1 MLLVED
7 SENDAL
13 LLLRELKRAG
23 YDVDH
28 ERVHTAEAM
37 REALRSPWGVIISD
51 YRMPRFSAME
61 ALKMATASGSDAPF
75 IVVSGRIGEDVA
87 VEAIRS
93 GAYDYVMKS
102 DLSRL
107 PQTVERGLEKA
118 EERRQRR
125 KIEKELR
132 RRDAILEAVRFAADQ
147 FLGEAAGW
155 EESIKAVLRR
165 LGEATETS
173 RVYVFENYTGD
184 DGELWATQRYEW
196 VAAGIPA
203 QIDNPVLKGIPY
215 KAAGFGRWI
224 RTLGQG
230 DLVHGHVRDLPAS
243 EQPELLAEEILSI
256 ALVPIFVEGRWW
268 GFIGFDECV
277 EEREWSAAEVGA
289 LGAAA
294 GTLGAAIRRRR
305 TEEQL
310 RGSEERYRAVIEQAT
325 DGIYLLDAGTC
336 RFVETNP
343 SFRRMFG
350 YTAEEIGEMEIY
362 DLVAHPRENVDATI
376 ERTLQSRRRIV
387 GERKYRRK
395 DGALLDVE
403 VGVSVISL
411 EGREV
416 ICTIVRD
423 VTERRRS
430 EEALRASEAELRALF
445 EAMTDLIFV
454 IDGEG
459 RHLKVALTNPA
470 LLYRSPAETLGS
482 TLHELFPKEQADE
495 FLGHVRCVLRT
506 RRSISFEYS
515 LPLDTGEKWFEGTV
529 SPMLEDSVVWVA
541 RDITERKRNEKALR
555 ENEERFK
562 GLAEATFEGIAIT
575 QDGRITE
582 TNAAFAKMFGYEPHE
597 VIGMTPLEVTHPASH
612 ETVRSARASGS
623 DEPYEAVLLRKDGS
637 TFGAEIRGKMSLYKG
652 QNARVTAIRDITER
666 KRAEQALTRSES
678 RLRQIIE
685 TEPECVKVLGANG
698 SLLEMNPAG
707 LAMIE
712 ADSLEQVR
720 GRSIYRYIA
729 PEHREAFVA
738 LTEKVLRGGSGTLE
752 FELVGL
758 KGTRRWLD
766 THAVPLRDTGG
777 GASGLLAITRDIT
790 ERKRAEAALKENERL
805 YRTVM
810 EQATENIFLIDV
822 KSRRIV
828 ESNATFR
835 EALGYTE
842 DELHTMTLYDVVAD
856 DRAGVDANMRRVL
869 EQGSPSVGERRYIRK
884 DGTLLD
890 VEVSAS
896 VILRDGK
903 KSLVAVAHDI
913 TERVRAQHLL
923 EERVAT
929 LSDIAGELTLDRPT
943 ETVLGDLARSV
954 VNASTAVACGIVLIG
969 KQEGAVNLFG
979 SYGLPEGYTAG
990 LSEAYRAGVDSP
1002 SLRAYRSRRP
1012 VLVRD
1017 SRAYILG
1024 DPLYSPVHRFVRE
1037 APWDIVYSLPLV
1049 SRGLALGAIFFC
1061 FLPEGE
1067 PGEDE
1072 KVFLRA
1078 VSDQAAVAV
1087 ENARLFSEARGK
1099 AALEERQKLARELH
1113 DSVSQALYGIALGV
1127 ETARELLPD
1136 DPEHAT
1142 EPLDYATTLAEAGM
1156 TEMRAL
1162 IFELRPESL
1171 EKEGLVAALEKQA
1184 AAVQTRHGI
1193 RVEATFGEEPDA
1205 LLETKEAVYRIA
1217 QEALHNTVKHARAS
1231 NAKVNLQEDAGGI
1244 TLEISDDGAGFDAQ
1258 NDFPGHLGLKSMRER
1273 ASRLGGTLEVVSEP
1287 GEGVRI
1293 LARVPDK
1300 QQPTVGP
1307 R

>member
-1 MLLVED
+1 MVATPEKKTLRKPLRLLLVED
-7 SENDAL
+7 SDDDAL
-13 LLLRELKRAG
+13 LLLRELRRAG
-23 YDVDH
+23 YEVDH
-28 ERVHTAEAM
+28 QRVYTAEEM
-37 REALRSPWGVIISD
+37 KKALRSSWGVIISD

-61 ALKMATASGSDAPF
+61 ALKMANASGLDAPF
-75 IVVSGRIGEDVA
+75 IIVSGRIGEDVA
-87 VEAIRS
+87 VEAIRG

-118 EERRQRR
+118 EEQRQRR
-125 KIEKELR
+125 RIEGELS

-165 LGEATETS
+165 LGEATEAS
-173 RVYVFENYTGD
+173 RVYVFENYTSD
-184 DGELWATQRYEW
+184 DELWATQRHEW
-196 VAAGIPA
+196 VAPGISP
-203 QIDNPVLKGIPY
+203 QIDNPVLKGLPY

-224 RTLGQG
+224 EMLGRG
-230 DLVHGHVRDLPAS
+230 DLVHGQVRDLPES
-243 EQPELLAEEILSI
+243 EQPELRAEEILSI
-256 ALVPIFVEGRWW
+256 VVVPIFVEGRWW
-268 GFIGFDECV
+268 GFIGFDECL

-294 GTLGAAIRRRR
+294 GTLGAAIRRRQ
-305 TEEQL
+305 TEERL

-325 DGIYLLDAGTC
+325 DGIYLLDAGSR
-336 RFVETNP
+336 RFMETNP

-350 YTAEEIGEMEIY
+350 YTAEEIREMEIY

-376 ERTLQSRRRIV
+376 ERTLRSGRRIV

-395 DGALLDVE
+395 DGVLLDVE
-403 VGVSVISL
+403 IGVSVISL
-411 EGREV
+411 EGRDV

-423 VTERRRS
+423 VTERKRS
-430 EEALRASEAELRALF
+430 EEALRTSEAELRALF

-454 IDGEG
+454 IDEEG

-470 LLYRSPAETLGS
+470 LLYRPPDETLGR
-482 TLHELFPKEQADE
+482 TLHEVFPKDVADE
-495 FLGHVRCVLRT
+495 FLGHVRSVLRT
-506 RRSISFEYS
+506 RRSVSFEYS
-515 LPLDTGEKWFEGTV
+515 LLLDSGEKWFEGTV

-541 RDITERKRNEKALR
+541 RDITERK
-555 ENEERFK
+555 
-562 GLAEATFEGIAIT
+562 
-575 QDGRITE
+575 
-582 TNAAFAKMFGYEPHE
+582 
-597 VIGMTPLEVTHPASH
+597 
-612 ETVRSARASGS
+612 GS
-623 DEPYEAVLLRKDGS
+623 
-637 TFGAEIRGKMSLYKG
+637 
-652 QNARVTAIRDITER
+652 
-666 KRAEQALTRSES
+666 EQALARSEG

-685 TEPECVKVLGANG
+685 TEPECVKVLGPNG
-698 SLLEMNPAG
+698 ALLEMNPAG

-720 GRSIYRYIA
+720 GRSVYRYIA
-729 PEHREAFVA
+729 PDHREAFVA

-766 THAVPLRDTGG
+766 THAVPLRDAEG

-790 ERKRAEAALKENERL
+790 ERKRAEASLKESERL
-805 YRTVM
+805 YRTVI

-822 KSRRIV
+822 ETRRIV
-828 ESNATFR
+828 ESNRAFR
-835 EALGYTE
+835 EALGYSE
-842 DELHTMTLYDVVAD
+842 EELHRMTLYDVVAAERESVNLNLRRTLEEG
-856 DRAGVDANMRRVL
+856 RA
-869 EQGSPSVGERRYIRK
+869 SVGERRYRRK

-890 VEVSAS
+890 VEAS
-896 VILRDGK
+896 GNIIVRDGRQT
-903 KSLVAVAHDI
+903 LVAVAHDI
-913 TERVRAQHLL
+913 TERARAQHML

-929 LSDIAGELTLDRPT
+929 LSGIAGELTLDRPT

-954 VNASTAVACGIVLIG
+954 VNASTAVACGVVLIG
-969 KQEGAVNLFG
+969 DQEGAVHLFG
-979 SYGLPEGYTAG
+979 SHGLPENYTAALG
-990 LSEAYRAGVDSP
+990 EAYRAGVKSP
-1002 SLRAYRSRRP
+1002 SLDAYRSRKP

-1017 SRAYILG
+1017 LRARILG
-1024 DPLYSPVHRFVRE
+1024 DPLYAPVHRYVRD

-1072 KVFLRA
+1072 KIFLRA
-1078 VSDQAAVAV
+1078 VADQAAVAV

-1136 DPEHAT
+1136 DPERAA

-1171 EKEGLVAALEKQA
+1171 EREGLVAALEKQA
-1184 AAVQTRHGI
+1184 AAVQARHGI
-1193 RVEATFGEEPDA
+1193 RVEAELDGEPEAP
-1205 LLETKEAVYRIA
+1205 LEVKETLYRVA
-1217 QEALHNTVKHARAS
+1217 QEALHNTVKHARAA
-1231 NAKVNLQEDAGGI
+1231 NVKLK
-1244 TLEISDDGAGFDAQ
+1244 LEVLSEEFALGISDDGVGFEPQ
-1258 NDFPGHLGLKSMRER
+1258 NDFPGHLGLRSMRER
-1273 ASRLGGTLEVVSEP
+1273 AARQGGTLEVTSEP
-1287 GEGVRI
+1287 GHGVSI
-1293 LARVPDK
+1293 LARVP
-1300 QQPTVGP
+1300 

>member
-1 MLLVED
+1 MVATPERRILKKPLRVLLVED

-13 LLLRELKRAG
+13 LLLRELRRAG
-23 YDVDH
+23 YEVDH
-28 ERVHTAEAM
+28 ERVYTAEEM
-37 REALRSPWGVIISD
+37 KHALRSSWGVIISD
-51 YRMPRFSAME
+51 YQMPRFSAME
-61 ALKMATASGSDAPF
+61 ALEMVNASDSDAPF

-87 VEAIRS
+87 VEAMRG
-93 GAYDYVMKS
+93 GAYDYVMKGN
-102 DLSRL
+102 LSRL

-118 EERRQRR
+118 EEQRQRR
-125 KIEKELR
+125 RVEEELR
-132 RRDAILEAVRFAADQ
+132 SRDAILEAVRFAADQ

-155 EESIKAVLRR
+155 EESIRAVLRR
-165 LGEATETS
+165 LGEATDAS
-173 RVYVFENYTGD
+173 RVYVFVNYTGD
-184 DGELWATQRYEW
+184 DGELWATQRHEW
-196 VAAGIPA
+196 VAPGISA
-203 QIDNPVLKGIPY
+203 QIDNPVLMGLPY

-224 RTLGQG
+224 EMLGRG
-230 DLVHGHVRDLPAS
+230 DLVHGHVRDLPEN
-243 EQPELLAEEILSI
+243 EQPELRAEEILSI
-256 ALVPIFVEGRWW
+256 AVVPIFVEGRWW

-294 GTLGAAIRRRR
+294 GTLGAAIRRRQ
-305 TEEQL
+305 TEERL

-325 DGIYLLDAGTC
+325 DGIYLLDTGTR

-350 YTAEEIGEMEIY
+350 YTAEEIREMEIY

-376 ERTLQSRRRIV
+376 ERTLRSGRRIV

-423 VTERRRS
+423 VTERKRS

-470 LLYRSPAETLGS
+470 LLYRPPDETLGR
-482 TLHELFPKEQADE
+482 TLHEVFPKDVADE
-495 FLGHVRCVLRT
+495 FLGHVRQVLRT
-506 RRSISFEYS
+506 RRSVSFEYS
-515 LPLDTGEKWFEGTV
+515 QLLDSGEKWFEGTV

-541 RDITERKRNEKALR
+541 RDITERK
-555 ENEERFK
+555 
-562 GLAEATFEGIAIT
+562 
-575 QDGRITE
+575 
-582 TNAAFAKMFGYEPHE
+582 
-597 VIGMTPLEVTHPASH
+597 
-612 ETVRSARASGS
+612 GS
-623 DEPYEAVLLRKDGS
+623 
-637 TFGAEIRGKMSLYKG
+637 
-652 QNARVTAIRDITER
+652 
-666 KRAEQALTRSES
+666 EQALARSEG

-720 GRSIYRYIA
+720 GRSVYRYIA
-729 PEHREAFVA
+729 PGHREAFVA
-738 LTEKVLRGGSGTLE
+738 LTEKVLQGGSGTLE
-752 FELVGL
+752 FELIGL

-766 THAVPLRDTGG
+766 THAVPLRNAGG

-790 ERKRAEAALKENERL
+790 ERKRAEAALKESERL

-810 EQATENIFLIDV
+810 EQATENIFFIDV
-822 KSRRIV
+822 ESGRIV
-828 ESNATFR
+828 ESNAAFR
-835 EALGYTE
+835 KALGYSE
-842 DELHTMTLYDVVAD
+842 DELHRMTLYDVVAD
-856 DRAGVDANMRRVL
+856 DRAGIDANIRRVL
-869 EQGSPSVGERRYIRK
+869 EQGSPSVGERQYVRK

-896 VILRDGK
+896 VIFRNGK
-903 KSLVAVAHDI
+903 TTFVAVAHDI
-913 TERVRAQHLL
+913 TERMRAQRML

-929 LSDIAGELTLDRPT
+929 LSGIAGELTLDRPT
-943 ETVLGDLARSV
+943 ETVLGDLAESV
-954 VNASTAVACGIVLIG
+954 VNASTAVACGVVLIG
-969 KQEGAVNLFG
+969 EQEGAVNLFG
-979 SYGLPEGYTAG
+979 SYGLPEGYTVG
-990 LSEAYRAGVDSP
+990 LGEAYRAGVNSP
-1002 SLRAYRSRRP
+1002 SLEAFRSRSP

-1017 SRAYILG
+1017 SRAFILG
-1024 DPLYSPVHRFVRE
+1024 DPLYAPVHRFVRE
-1037 APWDIVYSLPLV
+1037 APWDIVYSLPLL
-1049 SRGLALGAIFFC
+1049 SRGLALGEIFFC
-1061 FLPEGE
+1061 FLPEAE

-1078 VSDQAAVAV
+1078 VADQAAVAV

-1099 AALEERQKLARELH
+1099 AALEERQRLARDLH

-1136 DPEHAT
+1136 DPKRAA

-1184 AAVQTRHGI
+1184 AAVQARHGI
-1193 RVEATFGEEPDA
+1193 MVEATFDKEPVA
-1205 LLETKEAVYRIA
+1205 SLETKESLYRIA

-1231 NAKVNLQEDAGGI
+1231 NAKMKLEDAPNGI
-1244 TLEISDDGAGFDAQ
+1244 TLEISDDGSGFDARD
-1258 NDFPGHLGLKSMRER
+1258 DFPGHLGLKSMQER
-1273 ASRLGGTLEVVSEP
+1273 ASRQGGTLEVVSEP
-1287 GEGVRI
+1287 GQGVQI
-1293 LARVPDK
+1293 LARVP
-1300 QQPTVGP
+1300 

>member
-1 MLLVED
+1 VVATPERRTLKKPLRVLLVED

-13 LLLRELKRAG
+13 LLLRELRRAG

-28 ERVHTAEAM
+28 ERVQTAEAM
-37 REALRSPWGVIISD
+37 REALQSPWSVILSD
-51 YRMPRFSAME
+51 FRMPRFSAMD
-61 ALKMATASGSDAPF
+61 ALEMANASGSDAPF
-75 IVVSGRIGEDVA
+75 IVVSGRMGEDVA
-87 VEAIRS
+87 VEAMRG

-102 DLSRL
+102 NLSRL
-107 PQTVERGLEKA
+107 PQTVERGLDKA
-118 EERRQRR
+118 EEHRQRR
-125 KIEKELR
+125 RIEEELG

-155 EESIKAVLRR
+155 EKSIKTVLQR
-165 LGEATETS
+165 LGEATEAS
-173 RVYVFENYTGD
+173 RVYVFENYTGE
-184 DGELWATQRYEW
+184 DGELWATMRYEW
-196 VAAGIPA
+196 AAAGISA

-215 KAAGFGRWI
+215 EAAGFGRWI
-224 RTLGQG
+224 QTLGRG
-230 DLVHGHVRDLPAS
+230 DLVHGHVRNFPES
-243 EQPELLAEEILSI
+243 EQPELRGEEILSI
-256 ALVPIFVEGRWW
+256 AIVPIFVEGRWW

-277 EEREWSAAEVGA
+277 QEREWSAAEVGA
-289 LGAAA
+289 IGAAA

-305 TEEQL
+305 IEEQL

-325 DGIYLLDAGTC
+325 DGIYLLDAETR

-350 YTAEEIGEMEIY
+350 YTAGEIANMDIY
-362 DLVAHPRENVDATI
+362 DLVAHPREDVDATI
-376 ERTLQSRRRIV
+376 ERTLQSGRRIV

-395 DGALLDVE
+395 DRALLDVE

-411 EGREV
+411 ESRDV

-423 VTERRRS
+423 
-430 EEALRASEAELRALF
+430 
-445 EAMTDLIFV
+445 
-454 IDGEG
+454 
-459 RHLKVALTNPA
+459 
-470 LLYRSPAETLGS
+470 
-482 TLHELFPKEQADE
+482 
-495 FLGHVRCVLRT
+495 
-506 RRSISFEYS
+506 
-515 LPLDTGEKWFEGTV
+515 
-529 SPMLEDSVVWVA
+529 
-541 RDITERKRNEKALR
+541 ITERKR
-555 ENEERFK
+555 
-562 GLAEATFEGIAIT
+562 G
-575 QDGRITE
+575 
-582 TNAAFAKMFGYEPHE
+582 
-597 VIGMTPLEVTHPASH
+597 
-612 ETVRSARASGS
+612 
-623 DEPYEAVLLRKDGS
+623 
-637 TFGAEIRGKMSLYKG
+637 
-652 QNARVTAIRDITER
+652 
-666 KRAEQALTRSES
+666 EQALARSEG

-685 TEPECVKVLGANG
+685 AEPECVKVLGANG
-698 SLLEMNPAG
+698 SLVEMNPAG

-720 GRSIYRYIA
+720 GRSVYRYIA
-729 PEHREAFVA
+729 PGHREAFIA

-752 FELVGL
+752 FELIGL

-766 THAVPLRDTGG
+766 THAVPLRDAGG

-805 YRTVM
+805 YRTMM

-822 KSRRIV
+822 ESRRIV
-828 ESNATFR
+828 ESNAAFR
-835 EALGYTE
+835 EALGRSE
-842 DELHTMTLYDVVAD
+842 DELHGMTLYDVVAG
-856 DRAGVDANMRRVL
+856 DRAAVDTNIRRVL

-903 KSLVAVAHDI
+903 KTLVAVAHDI

-929 LSDIAGELTLDRPT
+929 LSGIAGELTLDRPT

-954 VNASTAVACGIVLIG
+954 VNASTAIACGVVLIG
-969 KQEGAVNLFG
+969 EQEDAVNLFG
-979 SYGLPEGYTAG
+979 SYGFPEGYTAG
-990 LSEAYRAGVDSP
+990 LGEAYRAGVNSP
-1002 SLRAYRSRRP
+1002 SLEAYRSRSP
-1012 VLVRD
+1012 VLVRGL
-1017 SRAYILG
+1017 RAYILA
-1024 DPLYSPVHRFVRE
+1024 DPLYAPIHRFVRE

-1078 VSDQAAVAV
+1078 VADQAAVAV
-1087 ENARLFSEARGK
+1087 ENAKLFSEARGK

-1136 DPEHAT
+1136 DPERAA

-1171 EKEGLVAALEKQA
+1171 EREGLVAALEKQA
-1184 AAVQTRHGI
+1184 AAVQARHGI
-1193 RVEATFGEEPDA
+1193 RVEAAFDGEPEAP
-1205 LLETKEAVYRIA
+1205 LEVKEALYRVA
-1217 QEALHNTVKHARAS
+1217 QEALHNTVKHARAA
-1231 NAKVNLQEDAGGI
+1231 NVKVKLEESPEGF
-1244 TLEISDDGAGFDAQ
+1244 TLEVSDDGVGFDAQ
-1258 NDFPGHLGLKSMRER
+1258 DDFPGHLGLKSMRER
-1273 ASRLGGTLEVVSEP
+1273 ASRLNGTLEVVS
-1287 GEGVRI
+1287 GSGQGVHIIARI
-1293 LARVPDK
+1293 PL
-1300 QQPTVGP
+1300 
-1307 R
+1307 